1 LNSSHGDDDA
11 DIKPV
16 EHACLRRHDRHS
28 AVHSWNLER
37 QKTSFTS
44 DRCRVNH
51 PTIADW
57 VTVAL
62 ARWRPLGFHAER
74 TPFRNALAISSL
86 SSGFR
91 EVMSS
96 VAAAEKLDV
105 EGARRRCAIRIPIA
119 LLGCENRILEQCW
132 RSSLLA
138 ELWWDGGKTSGDVIA
153 RP

>member
-1 LNSSHGDDDA
+1 MRASGVMIGTPPSIRGTWSGRKLRSRQTDA
-11 DIKPV
+11 G
-16 EHACLRRHDRHS
+16 S
-28 AVHSWNLER
+28 
-37 QKTSFTS
+37 
-44 DRCRVNH
+44 NH

-91 EVMSS
+91 EMMSS

-105 EGARRRCAIRIPIA
+105 EGARRRCAIRVPVA